1 MKKPPP
7 HPTTHRASSPA
18 LERPSSPEF
27 KPRRQSAP
35 EINAALEAHQKDRA
49 KAAGVTIEEG
59 VRQITELRDEV
70 SGAFEGLKK
79 HEKTFGTHIHD
90 RLSSQDQAI
99 VTVARAVGVPLAQLP
114 PDLVRRSVHP
124 PPDSPD
130 ATPAAAQKPVLPAQ
144 MSRIQ
149 LIALGI
155 AFFEAAK
162 GAIALVEYL
171 LKHG

>member
-1 MKKPPP
+1 M
-7 HPTTHRASSPA
+7 
-18 LERPSSPEF
+18 
-27 KPRRQSAP
+27 
-35 EINAALEAHQKDRA
+35 
-49 KAAGVTIEEG
+49 TIEEG
-59 VRQITELRDEV
+59 VRQITELRDAIG
-70 SGAFEGLKK
+70 GAFEGLKA
-79 HEKTFGTHIHD
+79 HEKNFTVGVHD

-124 PPDSPD
+124 PLNDPD
-130 ATPAAAQKPVLPAQ
+130 APPAASQKPVLPAQ

-149 LIALGI
+149 LIALGV

-162 GAIALVEYL
+162 GAIELVSYL